1 MDSTGR
7 ERPGHEF
14 KGVIT
19 TTIKNRVTT
28 RRRIGT
34 RRQGTARRRITAA
47 VAVTAGLFI
56 LPAAAAT
63 AAPSEAPDSGA
74 SASDSE
80 AAAFWKYKDW
90 YYFKVDCHDVGQN
103 LVANPYLD
111 YEDYRCE
118 HAGTWPTDY
127 YNLYMKS

>member
-1 MDSTGR
+1 M
-7 ERPGHEF
+7 
-14 KGVIT
+14 

-28 RRRIGT
+28 RRRNT
-34 RRQGTARRRITAA
+34 TKRSSPAKRRLTTAIAIA
-47 VAVTAGLFI
+47 AGLFV

-63 AAPSEAPDSGA
+63 AAPSDAPDSGS

-80 AAAFWKYKDW
+80 TAASWKYKDW

-111 YEDYRCE
+111 YVDYRCE